1 MRKRIA
7 RRFVASMVALLLFA
21 CTVIP
26 AGAAEEMGGAESAV
40 PNLLANGGFEEAGAG
55 GMPAGWSLWTASGT
69 LQTGTA
75 EGVAYEG
82 TKSLRIHAD
91 ALSRGA
97 VGQTISTGVVGG
109 ASYEFGVAVKT
120 EGLRSDDR
128 GATVRVQF
136 YGEGNVN
143 TGNHVMIGSAKGDQ
157 DWTPLRQTFQ
167 APTGTVRI
175 QVQLFLWSGTGTA
188 WFDEAV
194 LARTQDPG
202 PGPEE
207 PEEPE
212 DPEAPGLFEV
222 PAGEDI
228 VALLKTRYPGKEH
241 PRIIA
246 TEDDFARLRERVES
260 DPLTRIWYLR
270 LKEDVL
276 ASFRLPLP
284 TYDIPDG
291 YRLLETS
298 RRVLND
304 LQHLGIM
311 YQIEKD
317 ERYLERAWDILHA
330 AGSFPDWN
338 PQHFLDVSEMTNA
351 FAIGY
356 DWFYD
361 GWTEERKAF
370 LVNAIEEMGL
380 IPAVQVYR
388 GEVQGA
394 FGRSGW
400 INAVNNWNTVVNGGM
415 AMGALAVADESEP
428 LAAIAAD
435 VLEGGLRSIQRVL
448 PMFEPDGAGEEGV
461 GYWAYNAN
469 YLVYYLSTLDSA
481 LGTDYGIS
489 ELPGIEETSYFPIF
503 MGGPRGTFNYGNNGS
518 NYTQTPSF
526 FWFANRF
533 DDPDVAW
540 YQRSR
545 VGERGGPLD
554 LLWYDP
560 ELVGASAQFPLDFR
574 FLKVHSASMRNAW
587 NDDYAAFVGFKGG
600 NNAWNHNHLD
610 LGTFVLDALGVRW
623 ATELGS
629 DNYNLPD
636 YFGAGRTAY
645 YRIRTEGQNTLV
657 LQPNAAPGQRVDG
670 KAAIVRAES
679 SPSHAF
685 MIADLTDG
693 YADQATE
700 AKRGIALTD
709 ERRHVWVQDE
719 VALRTPGDVYW
730 FMHTTADIDV
740 IENGR
745 AAVLRDGEQRLYA
758 ELVAPTDAA
767 FHVRKA
773 EPLPTSPNPEGQA
786 TNALNKLTVRAENVG
801 ALRLA
806 IRFTPLLPWEEAPT
820 DRPTAIP
827 LAEWAVD
834 PAPKAALAGLTI
846 DGAPLASFRPDTF
859 TYHLPAP
866 EEGAPVPVVGAWAAD
881 ASDVV
886 EIVPVQT
893 LPGTAV
899 VRVESA
905 VDPASAVEYR
915 IHFVRPASATSDVVT
930 ASAHDGN
937 VPLNT
942 IDGNWNTR
950 WSAEGAGQ
958 WIQYDLGQARTV
970 DYVDIAFY
978 SGDRRSTRFDILASG
993 DAQQWTT
1000 VYSGQSSGTTS
1011 GFERFAFEPV
1021 DARFVRIVGYGNT
1034 SNHWNSI
1041 TEVYMEG
1048 LPDIVKPVRLAE
1060 LSVGAPSDSISV
1072 GQSIRLAV
1080 QAFRSD
1086 GSAAPIESL
1095 ALRYA
1100 TSDPAVA
1107 TVGSDGLVA
1116 GVGPGSAI
1124 VSVEAIEDGY
1134 AVVGAFRLTV
1144 TDGSIRVSPQADAF
1158 VRGGSFAAQN
1168 YGGATSLTVKRDANA
1183 DYHREGLMR
1192 FDLSAIAGDIESA
1205 KLFLYVG
1212 VNDTAGTE
1220 TVLSAY
1226 AGDGEWEERT
1236 VTWAT
1241 KPATGERLATAPVN
1255 NTVQWVEM
1263 DVTSYV
1269 AQRRAAGE
1277 TVQFV
1282 LTHAPEHRGLATNIH
1297 SRERSGTA
1305 PYLRIVEA
1313 EAPPEPPTTVASLSP
1328 SEPTGLN
1335 GWYTEPVTL
1344 TLTVEDASAETV
1356 TEYRLEGEDAWRPYV
1371 QPTTFAADG
1380 EYRVQYRSRSDAGG
1394 VEDARDLSFA
1404 LDANAPT
1411 VTLNVYGGYASS
1423 AVVLPADWV
1432 VGIADAGSGAAP
1444 ESLAMTLDGKSLQTD
1459 QPLSLYTLPLGT
1471 HRLAVSVA
1479 DAAGNVAMAEAS
1491 FTTEASLETLQAL
1504 TDEFL
1509 AQGRIDNVG
1518 VANSL
1523 HAKIESGQLHA
1534 LIAELRAQS
1543 GKHIAEDAAAILLRD
1558 AEALLK

>member
-1 MRKRIA
+1 MRTSIA
-7 RRFVASMVALLLFA
+7 RRFAASMVALLLFA
-21 CTVIP
+21 GAIVP
-26 AGAAEEMGGAESAV
+26 AGSAEETGGGENAA
-40 PNLLANGGFEEAGAG
+40 PNLLANGGFEEADAG
-55 GMPAGWSLWTASGT
+55 GMPAGWSLWTASGA
-69 LQTGTA
+69 LETGTA
-75 EGVAYEG
+75 EDVAYEG

-97 VGQTISTGVVGG
+97 VGQTASTGVEGG
-109 ASYEFGVAVKT
+109 ASYEFSVAVKT
-120 EGLRSDDR
+120 EGLQSADR
-128 GATVRVQF
+128 GATVRMQF
-136 YGEGNVN
+136 YGAGNVN
-143 TGNHVMIGSAKGDQ
+143 TGNHVMIGSVKGDQ
-157 DWTPLRQTFQ
+157 AWTLLRQTFQ
-167 APTGTVRI
+167 APAGTLRI

-188 WFDEAV
+188 WFDEASLV
-194 LARTQDPG
+194 RTQGPG

-212 DPEAPGLFEV
+212 DPGELFEV

-228 VALLKTRYPGKEH
+228 VALVKTRYPGKGH
-241 PRIIA
+241 PRIMA
-246 TEDDFARLRERVES
+246 TEDDFARLRERVAS
-260 DPLTRIWYLR
+260 DPLTRAWYLR

-276 ASFRLPLP
+276 ASFQLPLP

-311 YQIEKD
+311 YRIEKD

-370 LVNAIEEMGL
+370 LVNAIEQMGL

-400 INAVNNWNTVVNGGM
+400 ISAVNNWNTVVNGGM
-415 AMGALAVADESEP
+415 AMGALAVADENEQ

-489 ELPGIEETSYFPIF
+489 ELPGIERTSYFPIF

-533 DDPDVAW
+533 DDPDIAW

-545 VGERGGPLD
+545 VGDRGGPLD

-574 FLKVHSASMRNAW
+574 FRKVHSASMRSAW
-587 NDDYAAFVGFKGG
+587 NDEYAAFVGFKGG

-636 YFGAGRTAY
+636 YFGAGRTQY

-657 LQPNAAPGQRVDG
+657 LQPSAAPGQRVDG
-670 KAAIVRAES
+670 KGTIVRAAS

-709 ERRHVWVQDE
+709 ERRRVWVQDE
-719 VALRTPGDVYW
+719 VALRKPGDVYW

-740 IENGR
+740 LENGR

-758 ELVAPTDAA
+758 ELAAPADAA

-786 TNALNKLTVRAENVG
+786 TNAMNKLTVRVENVG

-820 DRPTAIP
+820 DLPAAVP

-834 PAPKAALAGLTI
+834 SAPKAALAGLTI
-846 DGAPLASFRPDTF
+846 DGTPLASFRPDTF

-866 EEGAPVPVVGAWAAD
+866 EEGAPAPVVGASAAD
-881 ASDVV
+881 ASDAV
-886 EIVPVQT
+886 EIVPAQT

-899 VRVESA
+899 VRVASA
-905 VDPASAVEYR
+905 GDPASAAEYR
-915 IHFVRPASATSDVVT
+915 IHFVRPASATSDIVT

-978 SGDRRSTRFDILASG
+978 NGDRRSTRFDILASA
-993 DAQQWTT
+993 DAEQWST

-1060 LSVGAPSDSISV
+1060 LSVGAPADSIRV
-1072 GQSIRLAV
+1072 GQSVRLAV

-1086 GSAAPIESL
+1086 GSAVPVESL
-1095 ALRYA
+1095 SLRYA

-1107 TVGSDGLVA
+1107 AVGSDGLVA
-1116 GVGPGSAI
+1116 GVGPGSVT

-1134 AVVGAFRLTV
+1134 AVVGVFRLTV
-1144 TDGSIRVSPQADAF
+1144 TDGSIRVTPQADTF

-1192 FDLSAIAGDIESA
+1192 FDLSGIAGDIESA

-1220 TVLSAY
+1220 TLLSAY
-1226 AGDGEWEERT
+1226 AADGEWEERT

-1241 KPATGERLATAPVN
+1241 KPAAGERLATAPVN
-1255 NTVQWVEM
+1255 NTVKWVEM
-1263 DVTSYV
+1263 DVTAYV

-1277 TVQFV
+1277 TVQLL

-1313 EAPPEPPTTVASLSP
+1313 APAEPPTTVAVLSP
-1328 SEPTGLN
+1328 SEPTGLS
-1335 GWYTEPVTL
+1335 GWYTDPVTL
-1344 TLTVEDASAETV
+1344 TLAVDDASVEAV
-1356 TEYRLEGEDAWRPYV
+1356 TEFRLEGEEAWRSYV
-1371 QPTTFAADG
+1371 EPVTFDTDG
-1380 EYRVQYRSRSDAGG
+1380 VYRVQYRSRSGAGG
-1394 VEDARDLSFA
+1394 VEETQHLSFA
-1404 LDANAPT
+1404 LDASAPT
-1411 VTLNVYGGYASS
+1411 VTLNVYGVYASS

-1432 VGIADAGSGAAP
+1432 AGIADAVSGAAP
-1444 ESLAMTLDGKSLQTD
+1444 ETFAMALDGETLQPD
-1459 QPLSLYTLPLGT
+1459 QPLPLYALPLGM
-1471 HRLAVSVA
+1471 HRLTVSVA
-1479 DAAGNVAMAEAS
+1479 DAAGNVATAEAS
-1491 FTTEASLETLQAL
+1491 FGTEASIEALQAL
-1504 TDEFL
+1504 TAEFL
-1509 AQGRIDNVG
+1509 AQGRIDNDG

-1523 HAKIESGQLHA
+1523 QAKIESGRLHA

-1543 GKHIAEDAAAILLRD
+1543 GKHIDEDAAAILLRN
-1558 AEALLK
+1558 AEALLD